1 MNQIDLRF
9 ITASEKFNLFKY
21 LRYLKLVAAIIL
33 FVATG
38 VSEGQ
43 LFLYIKIAVFI
54 ISIYSIYELIMR
66 NIIFSVS
73 NKIDDITKNTVYI
86 ILFSFIAIIFNPI
99 IPIYFADTSIWHT
112 INILSL
118 IIFLV
123 SYGIGD
129 GMVFND
135 FRNEYITSIIQF
147 ELKKSNDLSVNR
159 LSWIA
164 ESIEDNITD
173 QLKLRVA
180 QDLYSKV
187 IEIEPN
193 NINAYHKRAII
204 NIKLE
209 SVGANRNP
217 GDGLGHAI
225 FDLLK
230 MNELGGHDCYS
241 KVYSVLE
248 MYLNLNSR
256 EKRGYSKRRIPDD
269 KKILEEVMVLLF
281 QDMKY
286 WVPAAVRDNISK
298 IENKL
303 NYKDEL

>member
-73 NKIDDITKNTVYI
+73 NKIDDITKNTLYI
-86 ILFSFIAIIFNPI
+86 ILFTFIAIIFNPI

-112 INILSL
+112 IDILSL

-129 GMVFND
+129 GLVFNE
-135 FRNEYITSIIQF
+135 NKEEYLTSIIQY
-147 ELKKSNDLSVNR
+147 ELKKSNDLTVDK

-164 ESIEDNITD
+164 ESIEDDIAD
-173 QLKLRVA
+173 RLKLRVA

-209 SVGANRNP
+209 SIGANRNP
-217 GDGLGHAI
+217 DDGLGHAI

-230 MNELGGHDCYS
+230 MNELGCYDCYS
-241 KVYSVLE
+241 KAYSVLE
-248 MYLNLNSR
+248 MYLNLNSQK
-256 EKRGYSKRRIPDD
+256 KRGYSKRLIPDD
-269 KKILEEVMVLLF
+269 KKILDEVMALLF
-281 QDMKY
+281 QDMKS
-286 WVPAAVRDNISK
+286 RDQQQLEI
-298 IENKL
+298 IL
-303 NYKDEL
+303 AR

>member
-1 MNQIDLRF
+1 MNNIGF
-9 ITASEKFNLFKY
+9 IFLKAYQKFNLFKY
-21 LRYLKLVAAIIL
+21 LRYLKIVAAIIL

-38 VSEGQ
+38 ISESQ

-66 NIIFSVS
+66 NIIISVS

-99 IPIYFADTSIWHT
+99 IPIYFTDTSIWHT

-123 SYGIGD
+123 SYGGSD
-129 GMVFND
+129 GSVFHD
-135 FRNEYITSIIQF
+135 YKDEYLTSMIQY
-147 ELKKSNDLSVNR
+147 ELKKSNDLSVNM

-164 ESIEDNITD
+164 ESIEGNID
-173 QLKLRVA
+173 DHLRLRVSKN
-180 QDLYSKV
+180 LYSKV
-187 IEIEPN
+187 IEIEPD

-204 NIKLE
+204 IVKLD
-209 SVGANRNP
+209 SFGAARLI
-217 GDGLGHAI
+217 DGLGNAI

-230 MNELGGHDCYS
+230 LKELGCKDYYS
-241 KVYSVLE
+241 KAYSVLE
-248 MYLNLNSR
+248 MYLNLNSWR
-256 EKRGYSKRRIPDD
+256 KRGYSKRRIPDD
-269 KKILEEVMVLLF
+269 KKILDEVMILLF

-286 WVPAAVRDNISK
+286 WVPASVRDNINK
-298 IENKL
+298 IQNKL
-303 NYKDEL
+303 NYEDEL